1 MKNKK
6 TSSQVKDKVVKETAK
21 IQRLIPTQKR
31 SKERY
36 ELILST
42 AAELISEKG
51 SETFT
56 MSDIVERA
64 GVPHGSL
71 YQYFPDK
78 VAVIGTL
85 AERYNLEGRAC
96 VEAELANVKNQRE
109 LHAALLRITDGYY
122 EMFLS
127 QPLMIHIWHA
137 TQSDPL
143 LQELDADDVNALA
156 ELLAKVILKLK
167 PEHDSHQVLMTSTLI
182 MQLIATAV
190 RHAIGLDPKDAKM
203 ILGAF
208 KQIFPK
214 NLSVLLDNGM

>member
-1 MKNKK
+1 MANKEK
-6 TSSQVKDKVVKETAK
+6 IYK

-85 AERYNLEGRAC
+85 AERYNEEGHGC
-96 VEAELANVKNQRE
+96 VEAELANVTNQAE
-109 LHAALLRITDGYY
+109 LQDALIRITDGYY

-127 QPLMIHIWHA
+127 VPLMKDIWYA
-137 TQSDPL
+137 TQSDPR
-143 LQELDADDVNALA
+143 LQELDAEDVNTLA
-156 ELLAKVILKLK
+156 EILAKAILKLN
-167 PEHDSHQVLMTSTLI
+167 PEADSHNVLLTSSLI

-190 RHAIGLDPKDAKM
+190 RHAISLEPKDAEQT
-203 ILGAF
+203 LSTF
-208 KQIFPK
+208 KQMLPNVF
-214 NLSVLLDNGM
+214 